1 MRNDRLADR
10 EMAIRQTAQLCVKK
24 LLHSLNVFQAALA
37 TSKAGIRNSLMDAGY
52 CASLPQI
59 LFSVSGQF
67 GLPAYEHCKGSDSSK
82 LLPATSSTDQG
93 SPRTCFSHWCVPVTG
108 FGRLVNVFVD
118 PAYGRCRRSTNHRLH
133 QACNICACC
142 WPHFFARAK
151 TRDSIFTS
159 YPKSAIIIVLND
171 PDLLQLYRNLFDL
184 TTLTVIFF
192 ARVINAT
199 VT

>member
-93 SPRTCFSHWCVPVTG
+93 SPRTCFSH
-108 FGRLVNVFVD
+108 
-118 PAYGRCRRSTNHRLH
+118 
-133 QACNICACC
+133 
-142 WPHFFARAK
+142 
-151 TRDSIFTS
+151 
-159 YPKSAIIIVLND
+159 
-171 PDLLQLYRNLFDL
+171 
-184 TTLTVIFF
+184 
-192 ARVINAT
+192 
-199 VT
+199 